1 MHESTVAPN
10 IAHAHHEHIPSIRS
24 LVATFA
30 ILVVLTVVT
39 LYGSTLS
46 LGSAEIWFSMGVASV
61 KAALVAIYF
70 MHLKHDKPF
79 NVLIVV
85 FSLAFAAIFIGLT
98 MIDANAYQTEINT
111 YVESELK

>member
-1 MHESTVAPN
+1 MPESTVTPN
-10 IAHAHHEHIPSIRS
+10 TAHANHEHIPSIRS
-24 LVATFA
+24 LLGTFA
-30 ILVVLTVVT
+30 ILIALTVLT

-46 LGSAEIWFSMGVASV
+46 LGSAEIWFSMGIATV
-61 KAALVAIYF
+61 KAVLVGLFF

-85 FSLAFAAIFIGLT
+85 FSLGFAAIFIGLT
-98 MIDANAYQTEINT
+98 MVDANSYQAEINT

>member
-10 IAHAHHEHIPSIRS
+10 TAHTNHEHIPSIRS
-24 LVATFA
+24 LLTTFA
-30 ILVVLTVVT
+30 TLIVLTVVT

-46 LGSAEIWFSMGVASV
+46 LGSAEIWFSMGIASV
-61 KAALVAIYF
+61 KAALVALYF

-98 MIDANAYQTEINT
+98 MIDANSYQTEINT
-111 YVESELK
+111 FVESELK